1 MKVPFSVNTQNNPK
15 PPPAP
20 ATATATATAYEP
32 KSVLELCGSPVL
44 SDQKP
49 LILVDPQ
56 LVDWNSF
63 SELGLHDHHDPNSV
77 SKPTIHQLNS
87 HSLTQI
93 IPTDR
98 YSNQL
103 LQTDFGSLSEI
114 PLIHD
119 YSYSIN
125 SFDSFIGFDNYV
137 NELIQLAESID
148 TNSLQLGN
156 VLLSRLNQTL
166 SSPAGKPLQ
175 RTAFYFKEALQCLL
189 TESTRPSRHPTTSSE
204 IIQTIKAQKIF
215 STISPIPM
223 FARFTANQAVLEA
236 MDSSTSVHVIDF
248 DIGLGGHWASFMKDL
263 AGRAAPPPVL
273 RISAVVCEEYA
284 VESRLIREN
293 LVQFSRELNIDQFVI
308 DFISVRTFE
317 YLSFRSIKFTDGEK
331 VAVLL
336 SPAIFHRVGTGF
348 LNDLPRVSPHVVVH
362 VDIEGG
368 LDSGSSSCRQAV
380 IDGLELYSALLE
392 SLEAA
397 ESDGGGDWVQMI
409 ETFVVFPMIVEAA
422 GRRGIGS
429 REALAAAGLR
439 EAGLSKLAELQ
450 AECLVRRVRVEGFH
464 VVKQQAEMLLCWH
477 GRPIVA
483 TSAWKY

>member
-15 PPPAP
+15 PPPA
-20 ATATATATAYEP
+20 TAAAAYEP
-32 KSVLELCGSPVL
+32 KSVLELCGSPI
-44 SDQKP
+44 SNQKP

-56 LVDWNSF
+56 LVDWDSF

-87 HSLTQI
+87 HPLTQI
-93 IPTDR
+93 IPTDQ

-103 LQTDFGSLSEI
+103 LQTDFGSLSDI

-119 YSYSIN
+119 NSYSIN
-125 SFDSFIGFDNYV
+125 SFDSFTSFDGYV

-175 RTAFYFKEALQCLL
+175 RIAFYFKEALQCLL

-223 FARFTANQAVLEA
+223 FASFTANQAVLDV
-236 MDSSTSVHVIDF
+236 MDNSTSVHVIDF

-263 AGRAAPPPVL
+263 ASRATPPPAL
-273 RISAVVCEEYA
+273 RISAVVCEQYG
-284 VESRLIREN
+284 VESRLIRES
-293 LVQFSRELNIDQFVI
+293 LVQFSRELNIDRFVI

-336 SPAIFHRVGTGF
+336 SPEIFHRVGTEF
-348 LNDLPRVSPHVVVH
+348 LNDLPQVSPYVVVH
-362 VDIEGG
+362 VGIQGG
-368 LDSGSSSCRQAV
+368 LDSGSSSSCRQAV
-380 IDGLELYSALLE
+380 IDGIELYSALLE

-409 ETFVVFPMIVEAA
+409 EAFVVFPMIVEAA

-439 EAGLSKLAELQ
+439 EAGLSQLAELQ
-450 AECLVRRVRVEGFH
+450 AECLVRRGRVEGFH

-477 GRPIVA
+477 DRPIVA

>member
-1 MKVPFSVNTQNNPK
+1 MKAPFSVNTQNNPK
-15 PPPAP
+15 PP
-20 ATATATATAYEP
+20 ATTTTAAAAAYEP
-32 KSVLELCGSPVL
+32 KLVLELCGSPI

-56 LVDWNSF
+56 LVDWDSF
-63 SELGLHDHHDPNSV
+63 SVLGLHDHHDPNSV
-77 SKPTIHQLNS
+77 PEPTIHQLDS

-93 IPTDR
+93 IPTDHR

-103 LQTDFGSLSEI
+103 LQTDFGSLSDI

-119 YSYSIN
+119 NSYSIN
-125 SFDSFIGFDNYV
+125 SFDSFTGFDDYV
-137 NELIQLAESID
+137 NELIQLAKSID

-175 RTAFYFKEALQCLL
+175 RTAFYFKEALQRLL

-223 FARFTANQAVLEA
+223 FASFTANQAVLEA

-263 AGRAAPPPVL
+263 AGRAAPSPAL
-273 RISAVVCEEYA
+273 RISAVVLEEYA
-284 VESRLIREN
+284 VESRLIRES
-293 LVQFSRELNIDQFVI
+293 LVQFSRELNIGFAI

-336 SPAIFHRVGTGF
+336 SPAIFHHVGTGF
-348 LNDLPRVSPHVVVH
+348 LNDLRRVSPHVVVH

-380 IDGLELYSALLE
+380 INGLELYSALLE

-422 GRRGIGS
+422 SCRGVGS

-439 EAGLSKLAELQ
+439 EAGLSQLAELQ
-450 AECLVRRVRVEGFH
+450 AECLVRKGRVEGFH

-477 GRPIVA
+477 DRPILA